1 MNVKFQ
7 KEIIYGTVAILVSAI
22 IGLISMRIWEVDISV
37 LPKNYDDVVSMAALA
52 ESINENGIAGIYF
65 NERLGAPE
73 GSSLIDFQFFD
84 FLLTGMVLFV
94 NLFTSDGVMTIY
106 IVYFLGF
113 PLAAAGM
120 YFLLTYLRIEN
131 ITKVALS
138 ILFAVSPYHFLRGIG
153 HLTLSNYFI
162 IPLGVYLAFIIMD
175 YERIKECKTKRI
187 CACISA
193 ALVGISCA
201 YYAFFVAVIL
211 GVALL
216 FKIVQKKNL
225 KVFLYEARYL
235 YIISAGVLMEMLPK
249 LIYSI
254 FNGKNYE
261 SAVRYPSE
269 AEHLGLKIIQLFL
282 PPSYS
287 RIGMFRTISDT
298 YRNSGVEINEN
309 VTSSMGMVATAGFF
323 LVCIWFFVSYF
334 RIDEGIKV
342 NNRNDRLYMGVSGY
356 KFKTVKNYCDF
367 LALSLLVLLLL
378 SMVGGFGVIF
388 NSFVTPLIRSYCRV
402 SILIMCIC
410 LTMFAMACN
419 YFAILIKNKIYY
431 LVAVMLILCIGLYDQ
446 VKIEDAGWQSE
457 RQQDDTVYDAFF
469 SKIESMLE
477 EGDMVYQLPYM
488 DFPEADF
495 QIVNMGHYAP
505 FLGYLYTDNIRWS
518 YGGVKG
524 RNTIAK
530 EMVCNAGMDK
540 EFLGKLKQY
549 GFKGVCI
556 DTYGFEDSGESICR
570 YYDKLNSECVIS
582 EDNRF
587 HFYFVP

>member
-1 MNVKFQ
+1 MNVKIQ
-7 KEIIYGTVAILVSAI
+7 KEIIYGAIAILVSAA
-22 IGLISMRIWEVDISV
+22 IGLISMRIWEIDISV

-73 GSSLIDFQFFD
+73 SSSLIDFQFFD
-84 FLLTGMVLFV
+84 FLLAGMVALV

-120 YFLLTYLRIEN
+120 FFLLTYLRIESL
-131 ITKVALS
+131 TKVTLS

-162 IPLGVYLAFIIMD
+162 IPLGVYLAFIILD
-175 YERIKECKTKRI
+175 YDRIKECKVKRI
-187 CACISA
+187 FACISA
-193 ALVGISCA
+193 VLVGLSCA

-216 FKIVQKKNL
+216 FKIAQNKNL

-235 YIISAGVLMEMLPK
+235 YIISAGVFMEILPK
-249 LIYSI
+249 LIYSV

-282 PPSYS
+282 PPAYS
-287 RIGMFRTISDT
+287 RIGKFRAITEM
-298 YRNSGVEINEN
+298 YQNSGVEINEN
-309 VTSSMGMVATAGFF
+309 VTSSMGMVATIGFL
-323 LVCIWFFVSYF
+323 LVCIWFFISYL
-334 RIDEGIKV
+334 RIDENIKYRSISKRQFETL
-342 NNRNDRLYMGVSGY
+342 N
-356 KFKTVKNYCDF
+356 KYCNF
-367 LALSLLVLLLL
+367 LALSMLALLLL

-388 NSFVTPLIRSYCRV
+388 NSFVTPLIRAYCRV

-410 LTMFAMACN
+410 LTMLALFCN
-419 YFAILIKNKIYY
+419 NLGALIKNKVCYFVVV
-431 LVAVMLILCIGLYDQ
+431 LFILCLGLYDQ
-446 VKIEDAGWQSE
+446 VKIEKAEWQVSLKQSDKVYADFFAGVE
-457 RQQDDTVYDAFF
+457 NA
-469 SKIESMLE
+469 LE
-477 EGDMVYQLPYM
+477 NGDMVYQLPYM

-505 FLGYLYTDNIRWS
+505 FLGYLYTDSIRWS

-530 EMVCNAGMDK
+530 EMVCDNGMSD
-540 EFLGKLKQY
+540 EFLENLKQY
-549 GFKGVCI
+549 GFAGVCI
-556 DTYGFEDSGESICR
+556 DTYGFEDSGTEVCGFYDGLNTES
-570 YYDKLNSECVIS
+570 KVS
-582 EDNRF
+582 EDGR
-587 HFYFVP
+587 FYFYVLP